1 MQSLWWSQDMWFYLS
16 KCATF
21 PLDFKQNEKGKC
33 IVCFLCTAVFLTGFP
48 SGSVVKNLL
57 AYAGDMC
64 LMPGSG
70 TSPGEGNGNPLH
82 YFCLGNPMDR
92 GAWQAMVHKLSKS
105 RRRLKGLSMQHE
117 MTDYLKCSSSKW
129 IPYTKLCQVFVC
141 FCFCFSHVNSFF
153 LNASIGDLTGLPWC
167 HRW

>member
-21 PLDFKQNEKGKC
+21 PLYFKQNEKGKC

-64 LMPGSG
+64 LIPGSG

-92 GAWQAMVHKLSKS
+92 GAWWAPVLGVTKESD
-105 RRRLKGLSMQHE
+105 
-117 MTDYLKCSSSKW
+117 T
-129 IPYTKLCQVFVC
+129 TKLLKKSSNNLRNADDTTFMPESKQEKKKK
-141 FCFCFSHVNSFF
+141 NF
-153 LNASIGDLTGLPWC
+153 LMRVKRLP
-167 HRW
+167 